1 MSEITFNNVTKIK
14 VFGIG
19 GAGCNAVNRMV
30 EDGVA
35 GVDFYVANTD
45 LQVIR
50 TSKVENKILLGANTT
65 HGLGCGGNPEV
76 GRQAVLENEAEIR
89 EAVKDTDMVFITA
102 GMGGGTGTGAAP
114 IFAKC
119 AQESGA
125 LTIAVVT
132 KPFAFEGRRRMMQAL
147 DGLDELRKHVDSIII
162 IPNNKVKE
170 ILGDIPMKDSFKEA
184 DNILRQAVQTITD
197 LVSFQA
203 IINLDFAD
211 IRSVMSNQGVALIG
225 IGMDDGPDR
234 AVEAARKAVSSPLL
248 EADITGARNAI
259 INITGGNDLTI
270 NDASAAVDYI
280 RNAAGGDVDAIFG
293 VAFNENLNN
302 TIIVTVI
309 ATGFEESALE
319 EQQIINAPKT
329 EINVPKQQ
337 QPTYQPEQPKQT
349 TANAEPQVTPV
360 DIDFF
365 ARRR

>member
-1 MSEITFNNVTKIK
+1 MSELSFNKVTRIK
-14 VFGIG
+14 VFGVG

-76 GRQAVLENEAEIR
+76 GRQAAMENEQEIR
-89 EAVKDTDMVFITA
+89 DAVKDADMVFVTA

-114 IFAKC
+114 IFARC
-119 AQESGA
+119 AQEAGA
-125 LTIAVVT
+125 LTIGVVT
-132 KPFAFEGRRRMMQAL
+132 KPFAFEGRKRMMQAI
-147 DGLDELRKHVDSIII
+147 DGLDELRRHVDSIII

-170 ILGDIPMKDSFKEA
+170 ILGDIPFKDSFKEA
-184 DNILRQAVQTITD
+184 DNVLRQAVQTITD

-211 IRSVMSNQGVALIG
+211 IKAVMANQGVALIG

-248 EADITGARNAI
+248 DADISGARNAI

-270 NDASAAVDYI
+270 NDANAAVDFI
-280 RNAAGGDVDAIFG
+280 RDAAGGDVDAIFG
-293 VAFNENLNN
+293 VAFNENLSN
-302 TIIVTVI
+302 TVIVTVI
-309 ATGFEESALE
+309 ATGFEEEQS
-319 EQQIINAPKT
+319 EQQPITPREDVRVSGFT
-329 EINVPKQQ
+329 EVDA
-337 QPTYQPEQPKQT
+337 
-349 TANAEPQVTPV
+349 TADLPDFETPS
-360 DIDFF
+360 FF
-365 ARRR
+365 RNR

>member
-1 MSEITFNNVTKIK
+1 MSELNFNKVTRIK
-14 VFGIG
+14 VFGVG

-50 TSKVENKILLGANTT
+50 TSKVDNKILLGSNTT
-65 HGLGCGGNPEV
+65 GGLGCGGNPEI
-76 GRQAVLENEAEIR
+76 GRAAVMENEEEIR
-89 EAVKDTDMVFITA
+89 EAVKEADMVFITA

-114 IFAKC
+114 FIAQC
-119 AQESGA
+119 AQEAGA

-132 KPFAFEGRRRMMQAL
+132 KPFAFEGKRRMKQAVE
-147 DGLDELRKHVDSIII
+147 GLDELRKHVDSVIV
-162 IPNNKVKE
+162 IPNNKVKD
-170 ILGDIPMKDSFKEA
+170 ILGEIPFKDSFKEA

-211 IRSVMSNQGVALIG
+211 IKATMQNQGTALIG

-234 AVEAARKAVSSPLL
+234 AVEAAKKAVNSPLL
-248 EADITGARNAI
+248 EATIAGATKAI

-270 NDASAAVDYI
+270 NDANAAVEYI
-280 RNAAGGDVDAIFG
+280 NSQAGGDIDAIFG

-309 ATGFEESALE
+309 ATGFEENVIDETTLE
-319 EQQIINAPKT
+319 
-329 EINVPKQQ
+329 
-337 QPTYQPEQPKQT
+337 
-349 TANAEPQVTPV
+349 ANPRQEEVRIARESEVTDSIEDSIPA
-360 DIDFF
+360 FF
-365 ARRR
+365 QNKKY

>member
-1 MSEITFNNVTKIK
+1 MSELTFSKVTRIK
-14 VFGIG
+14 VFGVG

-65 HGLGCGGNPEV
+65 HGLGCGGNPEI

-114 IFAKC
+114 VIAKC

-170 ILGDIPMKDSFKEA
+170 ILGDIPFKDSFKEA

-211 IRSVMSNQGVALIG
+211 IKSVMMNQGIALIG

-259 INITGGNDLTI
+259 LNITGGNDLTI
-270 NDASAAVDYI
+270 NDANAAVDYI
-280 RNAAGGDVDAIFG
+280 RNAAGGDIDAIFG

-309 ATGFEESALE
+309 ATGFEEGMME
-319 EQQIINAPKT
+319 EQKVVSSTPRVETAQPKPFTVEAPKQAT
-329 EINVPKQQ
+329 
-337 QPTYQPEQPKQT
+337 QT
-349 TANAEPQVTPV
+349 VETPAPSGL
-360 DIDFF
+360 DTDFF
-365 ARRR
+365 SRRH